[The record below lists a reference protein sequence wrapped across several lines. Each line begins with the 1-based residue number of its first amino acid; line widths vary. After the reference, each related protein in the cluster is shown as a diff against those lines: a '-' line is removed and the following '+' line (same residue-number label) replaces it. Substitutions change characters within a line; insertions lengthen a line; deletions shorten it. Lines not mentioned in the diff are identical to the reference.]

1 MAERRPGLED
11 AGALFVGAT
20 RYRGPGSLLT
30 LSRTW
35 YPMIAKMKRMPGYR
49 WHTVYWEFPFTLGTV
64 AYFRSRDDLL
74 AFARMPEHRRIMQWI
89 TDGTK
94 NGRGGYI
101 RLFLADGTQPTIDE
115 LFGMPRASAPDSTG
129 PSA

>member
-89 TDGTK
+89 TDGTR
-94 NGRGGYI
+94 NGTGGYI
-101 RLFLADGTQPTIDE
+101 RLFVADVVQPTSDD
-115 LFGMPRASAPDSTG
+115 LFRMPRTNGSPSAG